1 MLLAV
6 CGKGKC
12 VCVCVC
18 VCVYVNNYALHT
30 QATCLY
36 FSLFDK
42 VYSVLIA
49 NMGFHTKIGVTF
61 NFIELSCEKGGWEI
75 KPKLVKWFLYFFIDR
90 NHRIHSLIIDLHGF
104 VCLTAS
110 LSFLFLLFCLLTSL
124 KSPWKPDLVFL
135 SCWNDSGKNRF

>member
-1 MLLAV
+1 M
-6 CGKGKC
+6 GKENAC

-75 KPKLVKWFLYFFIDR
+75 KPKLVK
-90 NHRIHSLIIDLHGF
+90 
-104 VCLTAS
+104 
-110 LSFLFLLFCLLTSL
+110 
-124 KSPWKPDLVFL
+124 
-135 SCWNDSGKNRF
+135 